1 MGTENSKLALLQ
13 PFFRHTAADPFAGMN
28 SFVYGKSVS
37 NQRIESWWGILRR
50 QGLHWWICFFKDLR
64 DTGVF
69 HETNPLHVECVRF
82 CFMGLIQAEL
92 DRISQNWNLHEIR
105 EQKNVV
111 VPLGQPDL
119 LYLLPKINGHR
130 DYGTPVVKDDVL
142 ACKEMYG
149 SSKKICSEDFSEL
162 LSLIKPDA
170 QQQADVESSLELY
183 IELQRFTTH
192 ILSYHLLLTPLYH
205 QINSSDLRVR

>member
-1 MGTENSKLALLQ
+1 M
-13 PFFRHTAADPFAGMN
+13 
-28 SFVYGKSVS
+28 
-37 NQRIESWWGILRR
+37 RR

-111 VPLGQPDL
+111 VPLGKPDL
-119 LYLLPKINGHR
+119 LYLLSEINGHK

-149 SSKKICSEDFSEL
+149 SSKKICSEDFFEL

-183 IELQRFTTH
+183 IELQT
-192 ILSYHLLLTPLYH
+192 LLDTF
-205 QINSSDLRVR
+205 